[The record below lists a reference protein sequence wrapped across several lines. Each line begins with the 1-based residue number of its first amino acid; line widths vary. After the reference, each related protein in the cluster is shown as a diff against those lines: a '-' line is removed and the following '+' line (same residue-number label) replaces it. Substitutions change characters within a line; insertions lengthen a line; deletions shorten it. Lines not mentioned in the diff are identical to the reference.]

1 MPVGLH
7 GLRPLCASD
16 REPFP
21 VGAVRLAVECGVT
34 LGKGKIKRQRDEEG
48 RYSCKGGYC
57 HYNTAWFSGKEN
69 GASDGDVLALYNCSS
84 VGVVAAKGLVRCD
97 L

>member
-1 MPVGLH
+1 MKKG
-7 GLRPLCASD
+7 GIRA
-16 REPFP
+16 R
-21 VGAVRLAVECGVT
+21 GVT
-34 LGKGKIKRQRDEEG
+34 AITTR
-48 RYSCKGGYC
+48 
-57 HYNTAWFSGKEN
+57 FSGKEN